1 MGKVQFVPS
10 RFSNKNK
17 KRQKRKRT
25 IKNYMARHE
34 DKQKDSKAKTVIDF
48 DNEQTTSI
56 ESFVIQKKLKVNLT
70 TRFIKATMMMFNKT
84 SLCSFVFDMIDL
96 FCFPQE
102 YKAVK
107 SIYEKHKIQ
116 KCFFYQSLTN
126 TDSTSWYFCFHLWLK
141 FLAQ

>member
-1 MGKVQFVPS
+1 
-10 RFSNKNK
+10 
-17 KRQKRKRT
+17 
-25 IKNYMARHE
+25 MARHE

-56 ESFVIQKKLKVNLT
+56 KSFVIQKKLKVNLT
-70 TRFIKATMMMFNKT
+70 TRFIKATMMMFHKT
-84 SLCSFVFDMIDL
+84 SLCSFVYDMIDL

-126 TDSTSWYFCFHLWLK
+126 TDSTSWYFCFHL
-141 FLAQ
+141 